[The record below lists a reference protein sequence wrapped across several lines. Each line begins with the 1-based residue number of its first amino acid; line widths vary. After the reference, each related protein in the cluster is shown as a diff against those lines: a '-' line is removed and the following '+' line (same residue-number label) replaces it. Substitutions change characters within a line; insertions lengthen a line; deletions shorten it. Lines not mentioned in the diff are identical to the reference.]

1 MLLPAAA
8 HAEVTA
14 TVTSP
19 DGVNLRAGPG
29 TTFPIIIAI
38 PFGAT
43 VTVTGDPV
51 AAVWLPVSYEGKS
64 GYVMSE
70 YLSIGT
76 PRSAA
81 SGPPPPAPSASPT
94 PSATPAPVP
103 TPAAPT
109 SPSAGGVPSIGVWAT
124 VTPPDGL
131 NLRQGP
137 GTNFPVLMAVPG
149 GARVQ
154 VVGQPTAEGWYS
166 VVYQNKLGWVDGKY
180 LSFGAPAPASSA
192 PTPTPGVG
200 PRPVATPTLP
210 ATPSRFIWPTESR
223 RISTV
228 FSATH
233 PGIDIDEFPFGNN
246 PVLAIMAGT
255 VTFVGG
261 EECCSYGLYVIV
273 KHTDG
278 YTSLYAHLSSISVLE
293 GQEVKQGQVLGKSGN
308 TGFSTG
314 VHLHLEIRKDGVA
327 IDPLTLLPGPYV
339 IE

>member
-1 MLLPAAA
+1 
-8 HAEVTA
+8 
-14 TVTSP
+14 
-19 DGVNLRAGPG
+19 
-29 TTFPIIIAI
+29 
-38 PFGAT
+38 
-43 VTVTGDPV
+43 
-51 AAVWLPVSYEGKS
+51 
-64 GYVMSE
+64 
-70 YLSIGT
+70 
-76 PRSAA
+76 
-81 SGPPPPAPSASPT
+81 
-94 PSATPAPVP
+94 
-103 TPAAPT
+103 
-109 SPSAGGVPSIGVWAT
+109 
-124 VTPPDGL
+124 
-131 NLRQGP
+131 
-137 GTNFPVLMAVPG
+137 
-149 GARVQ
+149 
-154 VVGQPTAEGWYS
+154 
-166 VVYQNKLGWVDGKY
+166 
-180 LSFGAPAPASSA
+180 
-192 PTPTPGVG
+192 
-200 PRPVATPTLP
+200 
-210 ATPSRFIWPTESR
+210 
-223 RISTV
+223 V